1 MVSSIERASV
11 YKILI
16 TGLIS
21 GIYEAKKMRVL
32 ETKEDFDSFLKDA
45 GSKLVVI
52 DFYAD
57 WCGPCK
63 IIAPKVLK
71 MADEFTDVCFAK
83 VNVDENSDTAEA
95 EDITAMPTFKLYKN
109 GNKIDELT
117 GANEAKLREKIVAYK

>member
-1 MVSSIERASV
+1 MYLSLTAYLFS
-11 YKILI
+11 LQ
-16 TGLIS
+16 
-21 GIYEAKKMRVL
+21 
-32 ETKEDFDSFLKDA
+32 EDFDSFLKDA

>member
-63 IIAPKVLK
+63 IIAPKFLK